1 MGIFEDCV
9 NMDEKEFKSVL
20 KQIGIKRDIKD
31 TKEARE
37 MLCSIVE
44 AIYEQG
50 PKEAAHATAI
60 MRKISKAFL

>member
-1 MGIFEDCV
+1 MGIYEDCM

-20 KQIGIKRDIKD
+20 KQIGIRRDVKD
-31 TKEARE
+31 SKEARE

-50 PKEAAHATAI
+50 PREAAHATVI